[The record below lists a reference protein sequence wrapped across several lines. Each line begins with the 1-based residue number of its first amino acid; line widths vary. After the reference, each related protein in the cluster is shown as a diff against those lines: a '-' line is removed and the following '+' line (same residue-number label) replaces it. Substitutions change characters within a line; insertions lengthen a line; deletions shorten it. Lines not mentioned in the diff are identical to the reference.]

1 MRIEPCPRCG
11 RTPVITEM
19 WGKKNGTRQRMCR
32 CPKYCSV
39 IPRVSLHGYQFA
51 LVYEGDGDDN
61 AILRNWNSAVR
72 FYKKHGWMSYGQ
84 WEKAPAWTD
93 DPHVRDFTFG

>member
-11 RTPVITEM
+11 RTPVIEELPELRR
-19 WGKKNGTRQRMCR
+19 GIRRRMCH
-32 CPKYCSV
+32 CPQLCSV
-39 IPRVSLHGYQFA
+39 IPYRYHYQF
-51 LVYEGDGDDN
+51 VFIYEGDGDDN
-61 AILRNWNSAVR
+61 GIFRNWNNAVR

-84 WEKAPAWTD
+84 WEKAPAWTN

>member
-32 CPKYCSV
+32 CPQYCSV
-39 IPRVSLHGYQFA
+39 IPRVPLHCYQFA

-84 WEKAPAWTD
+84 WEKVPAWTD
-93 DPHVRDFTFG
+93 DPHVREFTFG